1 MEGLR
6 VINAIGV
13 QIMKEEEIID
23 VYLKD
28 LHLKDAEQSMD
39 PGRNT
44 IVLNMLIR
52 EEEFAFFTT
61 MENVDTI
68 QNINIRMLSHDL
80 ISF

>member
-1 MEGLR
+1 MELR
-6 VINAIGV
+6 VINAIGKLIG
-13 QIMKEEEIID
+13 QEDLEFLL
-23 VYLKD
+23 LKY
-28 LHLKDAEQSMD
+28 AEQSMD

-61 MENVDTI
+61 MVNVDTI

>member
-6 VINAIGV
+6 VINAIGKNN
-13 QIMKEEEIID
+13 IEEYKKDIIL
-23 VYLKD
+23 LKY
-28 LHLKDAEQSMD
+28 AEQSVD

-61 MENVDTI
+61 MESVDTI